1 MIVKI
6 DHTGDWVAEVKALN
20 RPTYLIFAA
29 DGPGDDDEIPEVYV
43 CDTEDERNHV
53 VAMLEDDYPDVS
65 VHKAEPIQ

>member
-6 DHTGDWVAEVKALN
+6 DHTGDWVAEVKALG

-29 DGPGDDDEIPEVYV
+29 TGPGDDDEIKEVFV
-43 CDTEDERNHV
+43 CDTKDERDDL
-53 VAMLEDDYPDVS
+53 VALLEDDYPDVS